1 MTLTQRH
8 CVAGGQ
14 PLNPGEFAAL
24 LANASA
30 ASWTERAG
38 ALEKTF
44 VFADFYRVMAFV
56 NALAWIAH
64 RENHHPDLALGYDRV
79 TVRFGTHDAGG
90 VTLNDFICAAHA
102 DALLT
107 DTQ

>member
-8 CVAGGQ
+8 CVTGGL
-14 PLNPGEFAAL
+14 PLSTGEYDAL

-30 ASWTERAG
+30 AGWTERDG
-38 ALEKTF
+38 GLEKTF
-44 VFADFYRVMAFV
+44 ACADFYRVMAFV

-64 RENHHPDLALGYDRV
+64 RENHHPDLSLGYNRV
-79 TVRFGTHDAGG
+79 VVRFSTHDAGG
-90 VTLNDFICAAHA
+90 VTMNDFICAAHA
-102 DALLT
+102 DALVT